1 MLFFGSFS
9 LGSIIVFVIAV
20 INGLFASHAVLPGVE
35 QERFFIN
42 HLPQT
47 EWNIPLPGDLTISM
61 KAFESLIGRDNEE
74 ISSYYQG
81 QCYFMDNI
89 VSNRKVM

>member
-1 MLFFGSFS
+1 MTDAAAFERLREQES
-9 LGSIIVFVIAV
+9 LVVLQDVFT
-20 INGLFASHAVLPGVE
+20 NLPGVE